1 MRLRIPENLT
11 QRAYRAI
18 RDEILKGRLNGK
30 QRLTEAYFA
39 ERLGVSK
46 SPIREALNRLEA
58 EGLIIIEPRRGASV
72 ANFSADDI
80 KEIYELREILEGA
93 AVHDMLMD
101 EKTCA
106 RLRASL
112 DAAKEA
118 LRASD
123 KVAYILADADFHRV
137 VAQAAR
143 NSRLRRILE
152 NMHGQMLVLRH
163 RTFELSSDRS
173 VLEHEGILQA
183 IEGGDTDLASRRM
196 TQHVRAVR
204 KKLLAH
210 LENAGTTDS
219 EEPPAEAAAN

>member
-1 MRLRIPENLT
+1 MKLRIPENLT

-18 RDEILKGRLNGK
+18 RDEILKGKLNGK

-58 EGLIIIEPRRGASV
+58 EGLITIEPRRGASV
-72 ANFSADDI
+72 ANLSTDDI
-80 KEIYELREILEGA
+80 TEIYELREILEGA
-93 AVHDMLMD
+93 AVRDMAVE
-101 EKTCA
+101 EKMRA
-106 RLRASL
+106 RLRAAL

-118 LRASD
+118 LRSSD

-137 VAQAAR
+137 IAQAAH
-143 NSRLRRILE
+143 NSRLRKILE

-173 VLEHEGILQA
+173 VIEHEAILQA
-183 IEGGDTDLASRRM
+183 IESGDTELASRRM

-210 LENAGTTDS
+210 LENPDHPDAD
-219 EEPPAEAAAN
+219 EPPAEAAVN